1 MNIVTQCIQERYDL
15 AVDTLKE
22 TDLQSKFYIDKNKE
36 GCLKSFGYMLNN
48 YSTDDYRL
56 HLQDDIIFA
65 DNLKSYLPKLKAYMQ
80 NKEIHLLSIFAPNRK
95 LILQQYKEGKTIVPF
110 PNYLWLQAS
119 IFSPRFQSILKKE
132 YNNLNDDTI
141 KDDDVFVA
149 YVLKKYNIKAYVH
162 LPSLVQHNTEIKSSL
177 GHANSKIRESKVF
190 DKNYITNLKK

>member
-48 YSTDDYRL
+48 YATDDYRL
-56 HLQDDIIFA
+56 HLQDDIMFA
-65 DNLKSYLPKLKAYMQ
+65 DNLKLYLPKLEAYMQ

-95 LILQQYKEGKTIVPF
+95 LILQQYNEGKTIAPF